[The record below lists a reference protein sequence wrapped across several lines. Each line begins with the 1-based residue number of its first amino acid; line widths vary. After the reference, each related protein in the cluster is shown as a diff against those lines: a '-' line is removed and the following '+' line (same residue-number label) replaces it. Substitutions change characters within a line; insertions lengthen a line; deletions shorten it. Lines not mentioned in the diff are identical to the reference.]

1 MELARSEIDYRTV
14 AGAVVPRPIA
24 WTSSISP
31 DGEENLAPFS
41 FFNVATTTP
50 PVLLLSVTKFDE
62 EKPDLLKDTF
72 VNIRET
78 EEFVVNIVTHPL
90 LETMNETSARLPH
103 GVSEFEHADVER
115 AESTVVSPP
124 RVGNADV
131 SFECTLHEIV
141 PVGKSALILG
151 DVVRAHIDDSI
162 TVDGKLDV
170 KELDAVGR
178 LSGGYYS
185 PISEYEYHERPP

>member
-1 MELARSEIDYRTV
+1 MELDRSEVDYRTL

-24 WTSSISP
+24 WTSTLST

-50 PVLLLSVTKFDE
+50 PVLSISVTRFDDR
-62 EKPDLLKDTF
+62 KPDLLKDTY
-72 VNIRET
+72 VNVRDT
-78 EEFVVNIVTHPL
+78 KEFVVNVVTRDL
-90 LETMNETSARLPH
+90 LETMNETSARLEH
-103 GVSEFEHADVER
+103 GQSEFDHAAVER

-131 SFECTLHEIV
+131 SFECTLHDIV

-151 DVVRAHIDDSI
+151 DVVHAHVDDSV
-162 TVDGKLDV
+162 TTEGKMDVTKLDA
-170 KELDAVGR
+170 LGR
-178 LSGGYYS
+178 LSGGYYTT
-185 PISEYEYHERPP
+185 IDNYEHAERPP